1 MKRSLNQDVCIGTTR
16 GSNSQES
23 RELPIAKKMKPSTSS
38 SDIPAMSLLSLAFTS
53 SKGRNDF
60 QKPRLPSL
68 NISLTSQRRS
78 SNPIVIPCDS
88 KVDTLLL
95 AIPSEEKVV
104 VSKPRNVIKHCTFPK
119 SSPDSESQNSLLLS
133 NDWRKVFKPLPM
145 PPRLPKLPAGA
156 KARSFAVQ

>member
-23 RELPIAKKMKPSTSS
+23 SELPIAKKMKPSTSS
-38 SDIPAMSLLSLAFTS
+38 SDIAAMSLLSLAFTS

-88 KVDTLLL
+88 KVDTLL
-95 AIPSEEKVV
+95 AIPSEEKV
-104 VSKPRNVIKHCTFPK
+104 KPRNVIKHCTFPK
-119 SSPDSESQNSLLLS
+119 SSPESESQNSLLLS